1 MLFIRERQLP
11 RMVNLPEH
19 PEVFIPLRLSQ
30 AELDLTD
37 SNFEYTAIA
46 RLRRGVALEQARAEI
61 EAAGLALSQ
70 QSRWN
75 FEIHARLEPLL
86 AALVGNTRKGLLV
99 LLGAVGFMLMIVCVN
114 VANLTLV
121 RATHRRRELAIRT
134 ALGAGKRHLAGQSL
148 VESALLA
155 VSGTL
160 LGLLMALWIMDFLIA
175 RLRVQLP
182 RLEGVALD
190 SHVLAVAV
198 GLCLLT
204 TILFGMLPALCAAGV
219 SPQEA
224 IQTCSRGNTDGPRGG
239 RLRAVLVSAEVALST
254 LLLIGAGL
262 LLSSLQRV
270 MHATRGF
277 QSENI
282 VSVDLSLPSSRYETM
297 QLRTAFFRRL
307 SEAVHSL
314 PGVLHAGYI
323 SSMPLSGEWGWRRH
337 KRRANLL

>member
-1 MLFIRERQLP
+1 
-11 RMVNLPEH
+11 
-19 PEVFIPLRLSQ
+19 
-30 AELDLTD
+30 
-37 SNFEYTAIA
+37 
-46 RLRRGVALEQARAEI
+46 
-61 EAAGLALSQ
+61 
-70 QSRWN
+70 
-75 FEIHARLEPLL
+75 
-86 AALVGNTRKGLLV
+86 
-99 LLGAVGFMLMIVCVN
+99 
-114 VANLTLV
+114 
-121 RATHRRRELAIRT
+121 
-134 ALGAGKRHLAGQSL
+134 

-270 MHATRGF
+270 MHTSRGF

-297 QLRTAFFRRL
+297 QPRTAFFRRL

-314 PGVLHAGYI
+314 PGCCTPVGI
-323 SSMPLSGEWGWRRH
+323 SSMPLSGEWAVAPPQEEG
-337 KRRANLL
+337 NLL